1 MRGANTL
8 VRKSYSSDLT
18 ADQWAILE
26 PMFPANTGRGR
37 RQTIPIKDII
47 DAVFY
52 INASGCKWEDLPH
65 DFPQLATCLNPSQ
78 LSRSSDGLLCVSESS
93 GAIWQGSP
101 GQRGLG
107 LLRQG
112 SLERSNSREED
123 DIRLLRAIAA
133 IRNFS
138 PATAATEPQ

>member
-1 MRGANTL
+1 MRGTNTL

-26 PMFPANTGRGR
+26 PVFPPNMGRGR

-65 DFPQLATCLNPSQ
+65 DFPPPS
-78 LSRSSDGLLCVSESS
+78 SVS
-93 GAIWQGSP
+93 
-101 GQRGLG
+101 
-107 LLRQG
+107 
-112 SLERSNSREED
+112 
-123 DIRLLRAIAA
+123 
-133 IRNFS
+133 
-138 PATAATEPQ
+138 